1 MKKQVLFLCTGNSA
15 RSQMAE
21 GWVNHFWGDRWQAY
35 SAGTAPTGFVHPL
48 AVEAMAELGVDIS
61 HQRSKSVAEFQ
72 GADLDLVV
80 TVCDGAAENCPLWL
94 GQGRKVHLGF
104 PDPVA
109 AVGSAEERMAV
120 FRQVRDDMRAQVAE
134 VLTRPRFPIL

>member
-21 GWVNHFWGDRWQAY
+21 GWVNHSLGDRWQAY
-35 SAGTAPTGFVHPL
+35 SAGIAPTGFVHPL

-61 HQRSKSVAEFQ
+61 HQRSKPVAEFQ

-104 PDPVA
+104 PDPAA

-120 FRQVRDDMRAQVAE
+120 FRQVRDDICAQMAE
-134 VLTRPRFPIL
+134 VLTRPQFPIL